1 MAKGGKVGNGYY
13 VSWFEDGE
21 EQVEKFNGKE
31 LEEAKDFFDFIKR
44 EKFYYEKPKVVL
56 TSMDNGKVIMGEEFA
71 KGGKTRNLD
80 EYDLSSEGGSKGF
93 IDKSIKSSE
102 HIIDILNKH
111 LKKPLLKGEKES
123 NRDFIRKSISD
134 LKKEIAELK
143 EERKKYANGGKM
155 KNLDDKIGDV
165 YDLLEQNKKTIDTTQ
180 NLLNNI
186 YGKNI
191 TYQDRIKKVYAEG
204 GEISIDDL
212 VFVEPEDK
220 EKFLSGGVILGT
232 LAGAYVGYKI
242 GRAKPQKKG
251 FETEKKV
258 ASKVKSEAKKVT
270 DSLKKKK

>member
-1 MAKGGKVGNGYY
+1 M
-13 VSWFEDGE
+13 
-21 EQVEKFNGKE
+21 
-31 LEEAKDFFDFIKR
+31 
-44 EKFYYEKPKVVL
+44 
-56 TSMDNGKVIMGEEFA
+56 
-71 KGGKTRNLD
+71 
-80 EYDLSSEGGSKGF
+80 
-93 IDKSIKSSE
+93 
-102 HIIDILNKH
+102 
-111 LKKPLLKGEKES
+111 
-123 NRDFIRKSISD
+123 
-134 LKKEIAELK
+134 
-143 EERKKYANGGKM
+143 
-155 KNLDDKIGDV
+155 
-165 YDLLEQNKKTIDTTQ
+165 
-180 NLLNNI
+180 LNNI